1 MKFLGGGGGSPETSI
16 AIKHAVVIMYMPAEI
31 FVGEGNL
38 EKGKV
43 FQMMIRPKKA
53 IIILFTKDGNLSK
66 FYVKQNLIQIY
77 TKKHQ
82 IAQFFRWEHAPKNM
96 QSLKL

>member
-1 MKFLGGGGGSPETSI
+1 
-16 AIKHAVVIMYMPAEI
+16 MYAAEI
-31 FVGEGNL
+31 FVGEGNP

-43 FQMMIRPKKA
+43 SQMMKRPKKA
-53 IIILFTKDGNLSK
+53 IIILFTKKNGNLSK

-82 IAQFFRWEHAPKNM
+82 IALFFRCEHAPENL